1 MQVVAAVISDG
12 TKVMVAR
19 RASGRSHAGLWE
31 FPGGKV
37 EADETPTAA
46 LVREI
51 REELSLEIA
60 VGRHLVTVG
69 NGLLELSAYS
79 AVVQSGSPVLQD
91 HDALAWLDK
100 RELLQIEMPELD
112 QQIRDKL

>member
-12 TKVMVAR
+12 SKVMVAR

-69 NGLLELSAYS
+69 DGLLELSAYR
-79 AVVQSGSPVLQD
+79 AVVQGGSPVLHD
-91 HDALAWLDK
+91 HDALVWLE
-100 RELLQIEMPELD
+100 RQELFQLEMPELD
-112 QQIRDKL
+112 QKIRDKL